1 MFFNNNIYFDY
12 TAKSYAITCG
22 VSIMNEKDFG
32 KYWSITYEKVMQN
45 LQSSIAGLSD
55 EEAQKRLKEYGENT
69 IKREKKATKL
79 ILFLKQLKNPIM
91 LILIFATLVFLFSA
105 ICSAIIFIASFLAA
119 KAPLVDTLVLLSTE
133 SEDSSISLY
142 FCSIFSSSLA
152 LPILGLY
159 VNPSSSAS
167 CFNSSNDF
175 STSNSFMVV

>member
-69 IKREKKATKL
+69 IKREKSNQAYSVFKATEKSYNAYL
-79 ILFLKQLKNPIM
+79 NFCY
-91 LILIFATLVFLFSA
+91 FS
-105 ICSAIIFIASFLAA
+105 
-119 KAPLVDTLVLLSTE
+119 
-133 SEDSSISLY
+133 
-142 FCSIFSSSLA
+142 FS
-152 LPILGLY
+152 Y
-159 VNPSSSAS
+159 YRR
-167 CFNSSNDF
+167 FD
-175 STSNSFMVV
+175 